1 MSAPPYYKQNRLK
14 QLRAFC
20 YAARLGSISRAAEQ
34 LFLSQP
40 SVSLQI
46 QALERELG
54 VELFERRGPRIRLTS
69 QGESLLEL
77 AQPLVQGIDGIAESF
92 SSELGDLNSGEINIA
107 AGESTILY
115 LLPDVIKRFAEA
127 YPSVRLKLHNVT
139 GRDGM
144 AMLRA
149 DQAAFAVGSM
159 LEVPEDI
166 DYRPIFEFKT
176 MLITPL
182 GHPLSGKRSA
192 NIKLQDIEPHGLIL
206 PPRHLATW
214 KLVEMIF
221 GQHKVDYTVTLE
233 AGGWEVIKKYVEL
246 GLGISIVTAICLKG
260 DEKISRIPL
269 DRFFPNRSYGV
280 VMRKRKYLSP
290 PARQFLEMMAPDFSG
305 QLEKSV
311 GE

>member
-20 YAARLGSISRAAEQ
+20 YAARLGSISRAAEK

-54 VELFERRGPRIRLTS
+54 VELFERRGPSIWLTA

-92 SSELGDLNSGEINIA
+92 ASELGDLNSGEINIA

-115 LLPDVIKRFAEA
+115 LLPEVIKQFADA
-127 YPSVRLKLHNVT
+127 YPGVRLKLHNVT

-149 DQAAFAVGSM
+149 DQADFAVGSM

-166 DYRPIFEFKT
+166 DYRPIFDFKT

-182 GHPLSGKRSA
+182 DHPLAGKRAA
-192 NIKLQDIEPHGLIL
+192 NIKLEDISPHGLIL

-214 KLVEMIF
+214 RRVEMIF
-221 GQHKVDYTVTLE
+221 GQHKVNYTVILE
-233 AGGWEVIKKYVEL
+233 AGGWEVIKKYVQ
-246 GLGISIVTAICLKG
+246 S
-260 DEKISRIPL
+260 
-269 DRFFPNRSYGV
+269 
-280 VMRKRKYLSP
+280 
-290 PARQFLEMMAPDFSG
+290 
-305 QLEKSV
+305 
-311 GE
+311 

>member
-1 MSAPPYYKQNRLK
+1 M
-14 QLRAFC
+14 
-20 YAARLGSISRAAEQ
+20 
-34 LFLSQP
+34 
-40 SVSLQI
+40 
-46 QALERELG
+46 
-54 VELFERRGPRIRLTS
+54 
-69 QGESLLEL
+69 
-77 AQPLVQGIDGIAESF
+77 
-92 SSELGDLNSGEINIA
+92 GDLNSGEINIA

-115 LLPDVIKRFAEA
+115 LLPEVIKQFADA
-127 YPSVRLKLHNVT
+127 YPGVRLKLHNVT

-149 DQAAFAVGSM
+149 DQADFAVGSM

-166 DYRPIFEFKT
+166 DYRPIFDFKT

-182 GHPLSGKRSA
+182 DHPLAGKRAA
-192 NIKLQDIEPHGLIL
+192 NIKLEDISPHGLIL

-214 KLVEMIF
+214 RRVEMIF
-221 GQHKVDYTVTLE
+221 GQHKVNYTVTLE
-233 AGGWEVIKKYVEL
+233 AGGWEVIKKYVEM
-246 GLGISIVTAICLKG
+246 GLGIAIVTAICLKG
-260 DEKISRIPL
+260 DEKIAKIPL

-311 GE
+311 GEYTHDNQNGRRTSGQFKNFVYNFASSSSGLAGALTAYEFLFQATGNGRACGGFGLYPGCPGACSDNRCLLRFQLQDSAAGRPLR

>member
-1 MSAPPYYKQNRLK
+1 MG
-14 QLRAFC
+14 RALAHDQPVEADVVVPVPDSGVAAALG
-20 YAARLGSISRAAEQ
+20 YAEAAG
-34 LFLSQP
+34 LPF
-40 SVSLQI
+40 
-46 QALERELG
+46 ELG
-54 VELFERRGPRIRLTS
+54 LIRSHYVGRTFI
-69 QGESLLEL
+69 EP
-77 AQPLVQGIDGIAESF
+77 AQSIRHFG
-92 SSELGDLNSGEINIA
+92 
-107 AGESTILY
+107 
-115 LLPDVIKRFAEA
+115 
-127 YPSVRLKLHNVT
+127 VRLKLHNVT

-149 DQAAFAVGSM
+149 DQADFAVGSM

-166 DYRPIFEFKT
+166 DYRPIFDFKT

-182 GHPLSGKRSA
+182 DHPLAGKRAA
-192 NIKLQDIEPHGLIL
+192 NIKLEDISPHGLIL

-214 KLVEMIF
+214 RRVEMIF
-221 GQHKVDYTVTLE
+221 GQHKVNYTVTLE
-233 AGGWEVIKKYVEL
+233 AGGWEVIKKYVEM
-246 GLGISIVTAICLKG
+246 GLGIAIVTAICLKG
-260 DEKISRIPL
+260 DEKITKIPL